1 MKKEEVQHMYDV
13 SPIDVIP
20 QEPRIRLLAEEA
32 YAASRLGTW
41 CLDPKGR
48 LHASTSPNE
57 QDFFTFFQIS
67 GCLDLACSR
76 AGGFDRPALLSDSI
90 GMVWIAE
97 HMYRD
102 GAPML
107 LFLLGPVFFSETSVK
122 SIETS
127 LAGQNLSLPVRLKMI
142 RLIDKV
148 PVMPQ
153 IVFRQYGIMFHH
165 ALTKKTIAPSDFL
178 VLNPAEVP
186 QNTVPE
192 TLKENQSDIERDL
205 AHENAI
211 LKAIEDGNP
220 EILKVVDSSKSY
232 GEMDTGINSE
242 PLRKGKNTAII
253 FCALCCRAAI
263 AGGLPPHTAKQTEN
277 TYLNRIESCRLYTEL
292 IDVHT
297 NMLKDFAQQVRK
309 SKDYGHISPEI
320 RDCCSFI
327 RSNILNDITLA
338 SVAAHSGYT
347 EYYLS
352 RKFQREV
359 GIRINDF
366 IKEAKIDYAK
376 MLLATSDKTI
386 QEISDTLNFST
397 RNYFSKVFHDIT
409 GKTPAE
415 YRSRT

>member
-1 MKKEEVQHMYDV
+1 MYVVPQIDDV
-13 SPIDVIP
+13 P

-41 CLDPKGR
+41 CLDPSGS
-48 LHASTSPNE
+48 LYSSTCPNE

-76 AGGFDRPALLSDSI
+76 PGGYDRPALLSDSI

-97 HMYRD
+97 HMYQN
-102 GAPML
+102 GTPML
-107 LFLLGPVFFSETSVK
+107 LFLVGPVFFSETSVK

-127 LAGQNLSLPVRLKMI
+127 LARQDLSLPVRLRMI

-178 VLNPAEVP
+178 VLNPAEIH
-186 QNTVPE
+186 QTTAQE
-192 TLKENQSDIERDL
+192 ILKENQSDIERAI
-205 AHENAI
+205 AHENTI
-211 LKAIEDGNP
+211 LKAIKDGNP
-220 EILKVVDSSKSY
+220 EILKIVDSSESY
-232 GEMDTGINSE
+232 GEIDTGVNSG

-263 AGGLPPHTAKQTEN
+263 AGGLPPHTAKQTES

-297 NMLKDFAQQVRK
+297 QMLKDFAQQVRK
-309 SKDYGHISPEI
+309 SKDYGHISAEI

-352 RKFQREV
+352 RKFQREM

-366 IKEAKIDYAK
+366 IKETKIDYAK
-376 MLLATSDKTI
+376 MLLSTSDKSI
-386 QEISDTLNFST
+386 QEISDYLNFST
-397 RNYFSKVFHDIT
+397 RNYFSRVFHNIT

-415 YRSRT
+415 YRSKA